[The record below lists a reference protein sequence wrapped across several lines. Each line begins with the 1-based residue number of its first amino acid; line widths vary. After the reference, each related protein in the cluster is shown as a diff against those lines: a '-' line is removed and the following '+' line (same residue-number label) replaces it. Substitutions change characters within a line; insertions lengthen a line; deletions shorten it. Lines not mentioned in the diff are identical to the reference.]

1 MQIVYRHGFNNN
13 LMIIRDSNIV
23 INDYRINMIMRNK
36 ISGLLEMYIGCV
48 NGESELS

>member
-23 INDYRINMIMRNK
+23 INDYITNSIASK
-36 ISGLLEMYIGCV
+36 GSVVPLK
-48 NGESELS
+48 S